1 MSPEEQVFNPPLLL
15 TPLVE
20 SERIAT
26 QGNRPREANPKT
38 TVMASF
44 NVSDYDRW
52 RAGYAHAVGDP
63 KLLTWRIW
71 RGQDDPNHVLIEE
84 TFDSADYARQ
94 VFTSEATRN
103 AMTNDGVDL
112 ATLTLE
118 YLDEAS

>member
-15 TPLVE
+15 TP
-20 SERIAT
+20 SSRA
-26 QGNRPREANPKT
+26 RE
-38 TVMASF
+38 SF

-94 VFTSEATRN
+94 VFTSEGTRN

>member
-1 MSPEEQVFNPPLLL
+1 M
-15 TPLVE
+15 
-20 SERIAT
+20 
-26 QGNRPREANPKT
+26 T
-38 TVMASF
+38 TVIASF

-63 KLLTWRIW
+63 KLLSWRIW
-71 RGQDDPNHVLIEE
+71 RGQEDPNRVLIEE

>member
-1 MSPEEQVFNPPLLL
+1 M
-15 TPLVE
+15 
-20 SERIAT
+20 
-26 QGNRPREANPKT
+26 T
-38 TVMASF
+38 TVIASF
-44 NVSDYDRW
+44 NVSGYDRW

-63 KLLTWRIW
+63 KLLTWGIW

-94 VFTSEATRN
+94 VFTSEATRD